1 MFGKTK
7 RIHLVGIGGS
17 GMSGIAEVLLT
28 MGYEVSGSDSRRSA
42 VTERLEGLG
51 STIRIGHDASI
62 VKNSDVVV
70 ISSAIPKDNVEVVEA
85 ERLNIPVIPRAEML
99 GELMR
104 MKYGIAVGGSHG
116 KTTTT
121 SLIAEVLSQGGLDP
135 TVVVGGRIKVLGT
148 GARLGK
154 GDYLVAEADESDGSF
169 MTLVPALA
177 VVTSIDAEHLDF
189 YEDLDEIKDAFVT
202 FMNSVPFYGASI
214 VCLDHSNVQSVLPR
228 VRRRLISYGLT
239 RQADVMGGEIESQG
253 LKSSYTLRFQGKS
266 LGRISISMPG
276 LHNVYNSLA
285 ACAVGLELGVSFDSM
300 KKALEGFQGIG
311 RRFEIKG
318 EKNGIIVLDDYG
330 HHPSEI
336 ETTLRAA
343 KAAWE
348 GRVIVIFQPH
358 RYTRTEKLHQMF
370 GRCFYDA
377 DVLFLTDVYAA
388 GEAPIEGVSS
398 KLIYDSL
405 ISFGHRDVTCLSD
418 RDEIVD
424 KVIRISRPGDVIV
437 TLGAGDVHELCGR
450 ILESL

>member
-7 RIHLVGIGGS
+7 KIHLVGIGGS

-28 MGYEVSGSDSRRSA
+28 MGYEVSGTDARKSA
-42 VTERLEGLG
+42 VTERLESLG
-51 STIRIGHDASI
+51 SSIGIGHDPSA
-62 VKNSDVVV
+62 VREADVVV
-70 ISSAIPKDNVEVVEA
+70 ISSAIPRDNVEVVEA
-85 ERLNIPVIPRAEML
+85 ERLGIPVIPRAEML

-148 GARLGK
+148 GAKLGK

-177 VVTSIDAEHLDF
+177 VVTSIDEEHMDY
-189 YEDLDEIKDAFVT
+189 YEDLDAIKDAFVT
-202 FMNSVPFYGASI
+202 FMNMVPFYGASI
-214 VCLDHSNVQSVLPR
+214 VCLDQSNVQSVLPR
-228 VRRRLISYGLT
+228 VKRRLISYGLT
-239 RQADVMGGEIESQG
+239 RQADVMGDEIESQG
-253 LKSSYTLRFQGKS
+253 LKSTYTLRFGGRQLGK
-266 LGRISISMPG
+266 ISISMPG

-285 ACAVGLELGVSFDSM
+285 ACAVGLELGVDFSAI
-300 KKALEGFQGIG
+300 KKALENFQGIG

-318 EKNGIIVLDDYG
+318 EKKGIIVLDDYG
-330 HHPSEI
+330 HHPSEV

-343 KAAWE
+343 QATWG
-348 GRVIVIFQPH
+348 GRVIVVFQPH
-358 RYTRTEKLHQMF
+358 RYSRTEKLHEMF
-370 GRCFYDA
+370 GKCFYDA

-388 GEAPIEGVSS
+388 GEKPIEGVSS

-405 ISFGHRDVTCLSD
+405 VSFGHHNVTHLSD
-418 RDEIVD
+418 YGEIVD
-424 KVIRISRPGDVIV
+424 HVVEVARPGDVIV
-437 TLGAGDVHELCGR
+437 TLGAGDVHELCAR
-450 ILESL
+450 ILEKL